1 MAAISVNKLEKE
13 YSASLWGNGSK
24 TNALKGLTF
33 EVREGETF
41 GFLGPNGAGKTTTI
55 LLLLNLIRPTSGS
68 VQLFGSPATE
78 FNVHRRLGY
87 LPESVNLHDY
97 YSGRGLLEFYAGL
110 LEVPVSTRKAR
121 IADLLQL
128 LRLEDAAEKRVS
140 KYSKGMLQRLGF
152 AQAMLHDPDLLILD
166 EPTASLDPVGRKE
179 FRDILLELK
188 RRGKTIFI
196 SSHILS
202 EVETVCDRVSIIER
216 GELKKVGTLQELSSS
231 ASTRLFLRN
240 VPGAVLEALS
250 NTTAEVTINNGQI
263 TIKCPD
269 TATRQTIEEL
279 LRQYNIEPQK
289 SEVET
294 QSLENIFFSSI
305 EPPPKL

>member
-1 MAAISVNKLEKE
+1 MPAISVEKLEKA
-13 YSASLWGNGSK
+13 YASFWSKRISPAQSISNGSQ
-24 TNALKGLTF
+24 TNALKGLTLD
-33 EVREGETF
+33 VREGETF

-55 LLLLNLIRPTSGS
+55 LLLLNLIRPTAGS
-68 VQLFGSPATE
+68 VQLFCRPATD
-78 FNVHRRLGY
+78 FSVHRRLGY

-97 YSGRGLLEFYAGL
+97 YTG
-110 LEVPVSTRKAR
+110 
-121 IADLLQL
+121 
-128 LRLEDAAEKRVS
+128 RLEDAAEKRVS

-202 EVETVCDRVSIIER
+202 EVETVCDRVGILEK
-216 GELKKVGTLQELSSS
+216 GELKKLGTLQELSSS
-231 ASTRLFLRN
+231 SSTRLFLRN
-240 VPGAVLEALS
+240 LPGTVFEALS
-250 NTTAEVTINNGQI
+250 KTPAEVTMISGHV

-269 TATRQTIEEL
+269 AGTRATVEEL
-279 LRQYNIEPQK
+279 LRQHNIQPEK

-305 EPPPKL
+305 AVPPKL